1 MKSILQSLKAIVV
14 ISAVIGVI
22 TFWWHKKSNSHKD
35 GLRIGVVQFI
45 SHPALDRACFGFI
58 KQLQEK
64 LGDKISCVV
73 QNAEG
78 SMLSTQGIVQ
88 RFHADKNIDGIFAI
102 ATPAAQAA
110 HAVEH
115 TKPIFIAAVT
125 DPRAAGLL
133 HQGSNVCGSSDM
145 IDARGLVNVLT
156 QLVPSAQRV
165 GIIFNPGEINA
176 VTLASI
182 MRESLLNKGCQ
193 VLDVGLSEGGD
204 INLAVHSACNKV
216 DALIAPTDNTVAS
229 SIQIIAQAAKL
240 KKIPLI
246 VSDNLLVSQGAL
258 AACGL
263 EYEESGRN
271 AADCAIDVLMHGK
284 NPADL
289 EIKKPSGDRI
299 VVNKVVLQQ
308 LSLTVPES
316 LMPRVTFVE

>member
-1 MKSILQSLKAIVV
+1 MKHILQGFKVIVAV
-14 ISAVIGVI
+14 AVVIGVA
-22 TFWWHKKSNSHKD
+22 TFWWHKKSRSHKN

-45 SHPALDRACFGFI
+45 SHPALDRACSGFV

-88 RFHADKNIDGIFAI
+88 RFHADKTIDGIFAI
-102 ATPAAQAA
+102 ATPTAQAA

-125 DPRAAGLL
+125 DPVAAGLV

-145 IDARGLVNVLT
+145 INAQGLIHVLT
-156 QLVPSAQRV
+156 QLVPSARRV

-176 VTLASI
+176 VMLANS
-182 MRESLLNKGCQ
+182 MRKSLIDKGCQ

-204 INLAVHSACNKV
+204 INLAVQIACNKV

-229 SIQIIAQAAKL
+229 SIQIIAQGAKL

-258 AACGL
+258 AACGI

-271 AADCAIDVLMHGK
+271 AADCAIDVLVRGAK
-284 NPADL
+284 PADL
-289 EIKKPSGDRI
+289 EIKKPSGDQI
-299 VVNKVVLQQ
+299 VINKVVLQQ
-308 LSLTVPES
+308 LGLTVPES
-316 LMPRVTFVE
+316 LKSRITFVE